1 MVSELEA
8 RLEGHTANI
17 ESLTSTLKTKE
28 EIITVSV
35 NHTCIYTKKTATFL
49 ECNRRRVPKKSDTK
63 SDFVEWFSAGAA
75 PAFVSER
82 GRPTASDPRSSLP
95 TG

>member
-35 NHTCIYTKKTATFL
+35 NHTCIYTK
-49 ECNRRRVPKKSDTK
+49 NTK
-63 SDFVEWFSAGAA
+63 I
-75 PAFVSER
+75 
-82 GRPTASDPRSSLP
+82 
-95 TG
+95 